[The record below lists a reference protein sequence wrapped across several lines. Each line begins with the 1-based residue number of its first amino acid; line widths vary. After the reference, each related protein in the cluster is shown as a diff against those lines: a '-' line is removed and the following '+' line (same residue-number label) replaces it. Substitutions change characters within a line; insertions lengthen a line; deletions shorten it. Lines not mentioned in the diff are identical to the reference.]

1 MRSILKCLL
10 CMSVLLLVSA
20 CESFHLK
27 PPPLTGEP
35 SDAVR
40 AEVAEDGVSVIA
52 LINNVDLALLLER
65 KARREGF
72 RLLRRERL
80 PGLGVVMLT
89 FAVPPGLDVTQA
101 AAELE
106 RLEPHA
112 TADRDHQYGLST
124 DAGTPAAV
132 MAQPLEFAHAMIQ
145 WPAQGCASL
154 RRLGMIDS
162 GVDLTAPSLADQ
174 RIVTSSFVGEVAAHG
189 RSHGT
194 AVAQTLIG
202 DGRLREGTL
211 HAAVVFDEARP
222 QAGPSASTLIRAL
235 DWLVQSR
242 VELVNVSLAGPYNRA
257 LDRAVQRATDVGL
270 LLVAAVGNEGPDS
283 PPRYPAAF
291 ADVIAVTAVDAALRI
306 YDGAVMGAHVDFAAP
321 GVDIYVQADGRGR
334 YVTGTSFASPFVVS
348 IIASDPSLKDLS
360 SASRVRQSLAD
371 KARDLGAPGHDE
383 TFGFGLP
390 ALSAQCSATR

>member
-1 MRSILKCLL
+1 MRAIPRLTL
-10 CMSVLLLVSA
+10 CVALTLVSA

-27 PPPLTGEP
+27 PPPLSADSSTV
-35 SDAVR
+35 S

-65 KARREGF
+65 KARREGY

-80 PGLGVVMLT
+80 PGLGVVLLT
-89 FAVPPGLDVTQA
+89 FAVPTGLDVTQA

-112 TADRDHQYGLST
+112 TADRDHRYRLST
-124 DAGTPAAV
+124 QATGPR
-132 MAQPLEFAHAMIQ
+132 MAQPQGFAHAMIR

-162 GVDLTAPSLADQ
+162 AVDLATPSLASE
-174 RIVTSSFVGEVAAHG
+174 RIVTESFVGEVTAHA

-194 AVAQTLIG
+194 AVAQTLVG
-202 DGRLREGTL
+202 DGRLREATL
-211 HAAVVFDEARP
+211 HAAVVFDERRP
-222 QAGPSASTLIRAL
+222 NAGPSASTLIRAL
-235 DWLVQSR
+235 DWLAQSR
-242 VELVNVSLAGPYNRA
+242 VELVNISLAGPYNRA
-257 LDRAVQRATDVGL
+257 LDRAVQRAADTGL

-306 YDGAVMGAHVDFAAP
+306 YDGAVMGAHVDFSAP
-321 GVDIYVQADGRGR
+321 GVDIYVQADGGGR
-334 YVTGTSFASPFVVS
+334 YVTGTSFASPFVVA
-348 IIASDPSLKDLS
+348 IIASDPRLQETV
-360 SASRVRQSLAD
+360 SAKRVRQSLAGE
-371 KARDLGAPGHDE
+371 ARDLGSPGRDE

-390 ALSAQCSATR
+390 TLSAQCLASR

>member
-1 MRSILKCLL
+1 MRAILKCLL
-10 CMSVLLLVSA
+10 CIAVLLVSA

-27 PPPLTGEP
+27 PPPLTADP
-35 SDAVR
+35 SNTVS

-65 KARREGF
+65 KARREGY

-89 FAVPPGLDVTQA
+89 FAVPTGLDVTQA

-112 TADRDHQYGLST
+112 TADRDHRYRLST
-124 DAGTPAAV
+124 DAGPRTPTRGK
-132 MAQPLEFAHAMIQ
+132 PLAFAHALIQ
-145 WPAQGCASL
+145 WPTQGCASL

-162 GVDLTAPSLADQ
+162 GVDLAAPSLADE
-174 RIVTSSFVGEVAAHG
+174 RIVTESFVGEVSANA

-211 HAAVVFDEARP
+211 HAAVVFDDSRSD
-222 QAGPSASTLIRAL
+222 AGPSASTLIRAL
-235 DWLVQSR
+235 DWLAQSQ

-257 LDRAVQRATDVGL
+257 LDRAVQRATDQGL

-291 ADVIAVTAVDAALRI
+291 AEVIAVTAVDAALRI

-321 GVDIYVQADGRGR
+321 GVDIYVQADGQGR

-348 IIASDPSLKDLS
+348 IIASDPGLQGLS
-360 SASRVRQSLAD
+360 SAKRVRQSLAGR
-371 KARDLGAPGHDE
+371 ARDLGAPGRDE